1 MSTWTELVT
10 EFSAQPSD
18 QAKQQWL
25 NEQMALNLHSISALR
40 ADRNVLLYGS
50 AFLQKPQAPP
60 QYISMTGEDIDALMA
75 VIHGMDWDKGLVLIL
90 HTPGGLTNAAESV
103 VAYLRSKFA
112 YIETVVP
119 TFAMSAGTMVTLA
132 SDNIVMGRQSQLG
145 PIDPQMPYAGRA
157 ISARAVVDQFDTAK
171 LDILG
176 DPDKQIPGDL
186 QMAHVWAPVL
196 STIGPSLLQE
206 ARNALAY
213 SERMVSQWLEA
224 YMCRVESDP
233 RAAGQ
238 RIASYF
244 NDASEHLSHGRR
256 IDRDECRQQG
266 LLVDD
271 LEDDQALQEA
281 VLTLYHMMT
290 IVFQNGATTKLL
302 MSTTG
307 SAWMKQWVSPEDQAA
322 ITARQQS
329 TSRQASLNRPSRATP
344 PTPRGRKRG
353 R

>member
-1 MSTWTELVT
+1 
-10 EFSAQPSD
+10 
-18 QAKQQWL
+18 
-25 NEQMALNLHSISALR
+25 
-40 ADRNVLLYGS
+40 
-50 AFLQKPQAPP
+50 
-60 QYISMTGEDIDALMA
+60 
-75 VIHGMDWDKGLVLIL
+75 
-90 HTPGGLTNAAESV
+90 
-103 VAYLRSKFA
+103 
-112 YIETVVP
+112 
-119 TFAMSAGTMVTLA
+119 
-132 SDNIVMGRQSQLG
+132 
-145 PIDPQMPYAGRA
+145 
-157 ISARAVVDQFDTAK
+157 
-171 LDILG
+171 
-176 DPDKQIPGDL
+176 
-186 QMAHVWAPVL
+186 
-196 STIGPSLLQE
+196 
-206 ARNALAY
+206 
-213 SERMVSQWLEA
+213 MVSQWLEA